1 MNHSIRN
8 SINDWELLTANLQNL
23 SENKYEVAVLPVGA
37 TEAHNRHLPEGMDW
51 LHTTWTAREVC
62 RRAWEKCRSV
72 ILLPGLPYGV
82 DCNLMAYPL
91 TIHISQTT
99 LDAVVRDILDSLNRH
114 GIKKVVLING
124 HGGNDF
130 VPLIR
135 QIQTQMDT
143 FVFLCDW
150 WKVGED
156 HYDEIFENPDDHA
169 GEMETS
175 VALALF
181 PELVQLTNAGSGKVR
196 SFRFEA
202 LRKGWL
208 RTSRDFAKINDH
220 CAAGDPSKASADKG
234 RQYLDLVVGRISD
247 FLVELA
253 QSSIDEDFP
262 FKG

>member
-37 TEAHNRHLPEGMDW
+37 TEAHNR
-51 LHTTWTAREVC
+51 
-62 RRAWEKCRSV
+62 
-72 ILLPGLPYGV
+72 
-82 DCNLMAYPL
+82 
-91 TIHISQTT
+91 
-99 LDAVVRDILDSLNRH
+99 
-114 GIKKVVLING
+114 